1 MATFYVNWQELENK
15 ATELESFNTK
25 LSAEADSYKANAD
38 ALKGSFEGDVA
49 TDFYKEAENH
59 LEKMK
64 LFTDLVSKYVQAM
77 RQMADNAKKR
87 ESEAQSVVS
96 QKNY

>member
-1 MATFYVNWQELENK
+1 M
-15 ATELESFNTK
+15 
-25 LSAEADSYKANAD
+25 
-38 ALKGSFEGDVA
+38 A